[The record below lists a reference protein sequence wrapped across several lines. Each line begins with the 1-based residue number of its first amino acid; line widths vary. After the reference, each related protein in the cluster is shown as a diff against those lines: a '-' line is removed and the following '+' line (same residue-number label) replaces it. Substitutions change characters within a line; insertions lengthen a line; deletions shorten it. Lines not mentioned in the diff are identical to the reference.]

1 LATQRREENNMTE
14 TGSAAPSKRAPRAT
28 PPSASATGAVDNAA
42 GGDGSAGGQAS
53 ATASKS
59 PTQEREREWAWG
71 AIVVIAGLLSI
82 VAVFIFAVF
91 QYTTAAEVTTAV
103 GAVSGVIA
111 ALVGA
116 YFGIRGASLAQIN
129 SESGGSTPPKTK
141 T

>member
-1 LATQRREENNMTE
+1 MTE
-14 TGSAAPSKRAPRAT
+14 TGSAAPSKRASVAS
-28 PPSASATGAVDNAA
+28 PPPASATGAADNAA
-42 GGDGSAGGQAS
+42 AGEASAGEQTPV
-53 ATASKS
+53 TAPVS
-59 PTQEREREWAWG
+59 PTQEREWAWG

>member
-1 LATQRREENNMTE
+1 
-14 TGSAAPSKRAPRAT
+14 
-28 PPSASATGAVDNAA
+28 
-42 GGDGSAGGQAS
+42 
-53 ATASKS
+53 
-59 PTQEREREWAWG
+59 
-71 AIVVIAGLLSI
+71 VIAGLLSI